1 MKSLELYYWLKPL
14 IPRRLQIKSR
24 RAIAA
29 YKRRAY
35 FDIWPIDP
43 DSAAPPKGWIGWP
56 EGKEFALVLTHDVDS
71 KKGYDKA
78 LKLMALEEKL
88 GFRSSFN
95 FVPEGYSVSQE
106 VRQTLKE
113 SGFDVGVHGLTHEG
127 RQFITYK
134 RFMRCVPKI
143 NAYLKAWE
151 AAGFHSPSMLS
162 HLEWITELE
171 AEYDC
176 SSFDTD
182 PFEPINYSVGTIF
195 PFILI
200 DRKRGRLCVELPY
213 TLPQDHT
220 LFAILQE
227 ENINIW
233 KKKADWIAQKGG
245 MIFLNTHP
253 DYMNFDGASGSLEEY
268 PASHYIDFLEYVKN
282 RYSGRYWH
290 VMPRGLARFWRESVS
305 NPKKLGEDIVLPKP
319 RRSAPGNGKVVWID
333 LDNSPHVPFFWPII
347 SELEEKGYRV
357 LLTARDNSQTCE
369 LADRY
374 SLNYLQIGKH
384 YGRNKIVKIFHTILR
399 AMRLAL
405 LMRKHRPRLAM
416 AHGSR
421 SQVLAARAL
430 RICSLGISDYEFTA
444 GLGGPDWVMS
454 PEVIAVSAP
463 RVRKRLRL
471 SYPGIKEDVYLPFFK
486 PDLKLRE
493 QLGVGADEILV
504 TLRPPAT
511 EAHYHNPESET
522 LFKAAVDRLKDM
534 DGVRMVILPRYESQY
549 KYITKKWPRDIESG
563 KIIIPAE
570 ALDGLNLLWNSDL
583 VISGGGTMNREA
595 AALRVP
601 VYSIFR
607 GKIGAVDRWLHE
619 QGRLELIESVEDVHK
634 KINVEKR
641 EIKPSIE
648 PSSNRALSVI
658 VEHIERLIA
667 EAGK

>member
-1 MKSLELYYWLKPL
+1 MMGLLNIYYNIKPL
-14 IPRRLQIKSR
+14 LPRAAQIACR
-24 RAIAA
+24 RAMASF
-29 YKRRAY
+29 KRRRN

-43 DSAAPPKGWIGWP
+43 EASMHPKDWMGWP
-56 EGKEFALVLTHDVDS
+56 DGKKFAFALTHDVDTQ
-71 KKGYDKA
+71 KGHDNA
-78 LKLMALEEKL
+78 LQLMELEEER
-88 GFRSSFN
+88 GFKSSFN
-95 FVPEGYSVSQE
+95 FVPEGYAVSAE
-106 VRQTLKE
+106 VRQTLQRR
-113 SGFDVGVHGLTHEG
+113 GFDVGVHGLTHDG
-127 RQFITYK
+127 RLFISHE
-134 RFMRCVPKI
+134 RFVRCVPKI
-143 NAYLKAWE
+143 NHYLKEWG

-182 PFEPINYSVGTIF
+182 PFEPVNDSVQTIF
-195 PFILI
+195 PFLLI
-200 DRKRGRLCVELPY
+200 DRRRARICVEIPY
-213 TLPQDHT
+213 TLPQDHG
-220 LFAILQE
+220 LFVILRE
-227 ENINIW
+227 KNISIW
-233 KKKADWIAQKGG
+233 KKKAEWIAENGG

-253 DYMNFDGASGSLEEY
+253 DYMNFNGRRRLEEY
-268 PASHYIDFLEYVKN
+268 PVGYYLEFLDYIKERHKGD
-282 RYSGRYWH
+282 YWH
-290 VMPRGLARFWRESVS
+290 VNARELARFWRENVS
-305 NPKKLGEDIVLPKP
+305 NPMKLGVDIVL
-319 RRSAPGNGKVVWID
+319 RRKKRILDSPGRRVWID
-333 LDNSPHVPFFWPII
+333 LDNSPHVPFFRPII
-347 SELEEKGYRV
+347 SELENKGYRV

-369 LADRY
+369 LADKY
-374 SLNYLQIGKH
+374 GLNYLRVGKH
-384 YGRNKIVKIFHTILR
+384 YGRNTIVKVISTFIRT
-399 AMRLAL
+399 LAL
-405 LMRKHRPRLAM
+405 VYIMKGKEVDLALS
-416 AHGSR
+416 HGSR
-421 SQVLAARAL
+421 AQLLAARL
-430 RICSLGISDYEFTA
+430 LGIRSLVIFDYEFA
-444 GLGGPDWVMS
+444 MAIGGPNWALA
-454 PEVIAVSAP
+454 PEVLAP
-463 RVRKRLRL
+463 SKSTDSQGTKLT
-471 SYPGIKEDVYLPFFK
+471 YPGIKEDVYLPFFK

-493 QLGVGADEILV
+493 QLGVGADEIMV

-534 DGVRMVILPRYESQY
+534 DGVRMVILPRYESQF
-549 KYITKKWPRDIESG
+549 KYITKKWPREIESG

-634 KINVEKR
+634 KIKIEKR

-667 EAGK
+667 ETGK